1 MTSILKV
8 STIQNTAG
16 GAPTAADLGLNVTG
30 SVLQVVSVSANATLS
45 TNSTSFADIPGMT
58 ATITPQNSSNKILI
72 CYVNHIYINGTSDTS
87 NWQVDCINLHRDS
100 TLIREE
106 PTNQYHTGHVPD
118 STSHRFMD
126 FQTVFYYDS
135 PSTTSST
142 TYKLQGAAVGEVIFN
157 NPNYGRGGTIT
168 LMEIAG

>member
-1 MTSILKV
+1 MALTKLNNQSLTAVTS
-8 STIQNTAG
+8 T
-16 GAPTAADLGLNVTG
+16 GLPSGT
-30 SVLQVVSVSANATLS
+30 VLQVVSVSANTSLS
-45 TNSTSFADIPGMT
+45 TSSTSFVDIPDMT

-72 CYVNHIYINGTSDTS
+72 CYVNHIYINGTSNTS
-87 NWQVDCINLHRDS
+87 NWQVACINLYRGS

-118 STSHRFMD
+118 STTHRFMD
-126 FQTVFYYDS
+126 FQTIFYYDS
-135 PSTTSST
+135 PATTSAT

-157 NPNYGRGGTIT
+157 HPNYGRGGTIT